1 MDAQWEQVQR
11 GRELLIG
18 GYSVQWTPSR
28 MTSSGAWT
36 MPYPQY
42 DDVLMKALWAAQN
55 IVGADDDYL
64 ASSERVRDVPLGSV
78 SGAELS
84 TWFTYILRGE
94 RFSDGHIA
102 QHIES
107 GELLMLLE
115 RLLVLRDSLPTV
127 TGEGDA
133 LNA

>member
-1 MDAQWEQVQR
+1 MDDQWEQVQR

-18 GYSVQWTPSR
+18 GHQVQWTPSR

-36 MPYPQY
+36 MPYPEY
-42 DDVLMKALWAAQN
+42 DDVLMKALWAAQD
-55 IVGADDDYL
+55 IVGADYDYL
-64 ASSERVRDVPLGSV
+64 DSYERVRAVPLGSV

-102 QHIES
+102 HYVES
-107 GELLMLLE
+107 GELLILLE
-115 RLLVLRDSLPTV
+115 RLFVLRDSLPTA
-127 TGEGDA
+127 TGEE
-133 LNA
+133 

>member
-1 MDAQWEQVQR
+1 MNDQWEQVLR
-11 GRELLIG
+11 GRELLIS
-18 GYSVQWTPSR
+18 GYQVQWTPSR

-42 DDVLMKALWAAQN
+42 DDVLMKALWAAQD
-55 IVGADDDYL
+55 IVGADFDYL
-64 ASSERVRDVPLGSV
+64 ASYKRVREVPLGSV

-102 QHIES
+102 QYVES

-115 RLLVLRDSLPTV
+115 RLFVLRDSLPTV
-127 TGEGDA
+127 TGEE
-133 LNA
+133 